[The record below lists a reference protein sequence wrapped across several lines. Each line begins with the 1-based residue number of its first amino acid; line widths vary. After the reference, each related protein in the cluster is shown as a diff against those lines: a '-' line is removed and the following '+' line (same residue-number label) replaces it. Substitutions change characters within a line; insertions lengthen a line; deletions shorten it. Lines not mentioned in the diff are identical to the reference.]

1 VQHGPRTFDYFHLAA
16 AFIRCKEQPCGRLFG
31 CCYARLAE
39 AATKAGFDV
48 LP

>member
-1 VQHGPRTFDYFHLAA
+1 VFDSFKLAA
-16 AFIRCKEQPCGRLFG
+16 APLWFKERPS
-31 CCYARLAE
+31 E